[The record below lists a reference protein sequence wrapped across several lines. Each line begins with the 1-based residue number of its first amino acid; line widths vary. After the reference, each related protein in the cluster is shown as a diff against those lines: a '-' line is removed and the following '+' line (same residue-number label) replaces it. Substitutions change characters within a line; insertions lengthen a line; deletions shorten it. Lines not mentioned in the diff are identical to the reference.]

1 MSAFDPRTTLARPD
15 LAELALEGVVRAD
28 RFAAPVVMQA
38 SAPVASVRAAPEPD
52 AEQLD
57 QLVFGEAFDVLE
69 EHGDFVWGRA
79 RRDGRVGWVL
89 AEALSQPVLPPTH
102 RVSAIR
108 TYALPEPDVRRAA
121 VGLLTLN
128 ALVTEEARENGFVR
142 CARIGWI
149 AEPHLADFTRF
160 DRDPAAVAERFVGTP
175 FQHGGRESLGLDG
188 PALVQQALYAC
199 GRACPRDADRQREL
213 GAATSI
219 AALQR
224 GDLVIWADHV
234 ALAASADEVVH
245 AHPAT
250 LSVVKEPLRV
260 AIERLSATP
269 LEARRIA

>member
-15 LAELALEGVVRAD
+15 LADLALEGVVK
-28 RFAAPVVMQA
+28 AARYASPVAMQA
-38 SAPVASVRAAPEPD
+38 SAPVASVRAAPEGD

-57 QLVFGEAFDVLE
+57 QLVFGEVFDVLDE
-69 EHGDFVWGRA
+69 RGDFAWGRA

-89 AEALSQPVLPPTH
+89 TEALSQPVLAPTH

-108 TYALPEPDVRRAA
+108 TYALPEPDVRRTA

-128 ALVTEEARENGFVR
+128 ALVTEEAREGGFVR

-149 AEPHLADFTRF
+149 AEAHLSDLSSF
-160 DRDPAAVAERFVGTP
+160 DRDPAAVAERFVGAP

-199 GRACPRDADRQREL
+199 GRACPRDADLQREL
-213 GAATSI
+213 GAPTEMNR
-219 AALQR
+219 LRR
-224 GDLVIWADHV
+224 GDLVFWADHV
-234 ALAASADEVVH
+234 AVAAGADEVVH

-250 LSVVKEPLRV
+250 LAVVKEPLRAAV
-260 AIERLSATP
+260 ERLRAEP